1 MILDMHTHAFPDAI
15 AAKALPKLA
24 SICGCPYET
33 DGTLAGTQ
41 AKMKEWGVDA
51 FALMHIATT
60 PTQHT
65 SVNNWAASIQK
76 GNVFC
81 FGSVHPNAENPTQE
95 IRRIHELGLKGIKF
109 HPDYQEFMVDD
120 PRVFPLYEE
129 AAALHLPVTFHTGR
143 DPLSPDLIHAPAE
156 KMARIADLFPQMTI
170 IAAHMGGMSTPE
182 EADAFLVGKLNVYLD
197 TAFISHFLTPEQAAP
212 MMRRH
217 GLDRILFASDSP
229 WSRSCDELDFLQQ
242 CGFTSSELEL
252 ILGENARRLLKIS
265 KSDL

>member
-1 MILDMHTHAFPDAI
+1 
-15 AAKALPKLA
+15 
-24 SICGCPYET
+24 
-33 DGTLAGTQ
+33 
-41 AKMKEWGVDA
+41 
-51 FALMHIATT
+51 
-60 PTQHT
+60 
-65 SVNNWAASIQK
+65 
-76 GNVFC
+76 
-81 FGSVHPNAENPTQE
+81 
-95 IRRIHELGLKGIKF
+95 
-109 HPDYQEFMVDD
+109 
-120 PRVFPLYEE
+120 
-129 AAALHLPVTFHTGR
+129 
-143 DPLSPDLIHAPAE
+143 
-156 KMARIADLFPQMTI
+156 MARIADLFPQMTI

-182 EADAFLVGKLNVYLD
+182 EADAFLVGKPNVYLD